1 MPERRKGERFV
12 FPDSYRK
19 YIRFKI
25 KGASGN
31 FVDAEL
37 FNFGPHGIRI
47 RSRHELAFN
56 STIECLVSA
65 PESFTKE
72 IPFKGKI
79 KYCIQEEPMGNY
91 VIGAEI
97 IESGDK
103 TAFEIFSQI
112 HGLVKG
118 KIDDTP

>member
-1 MPERRKGERFV
+1 MRERRKGERLV
-12 FPDSYRK
+12 VPDLYRK
-19 YIRFKI
+19 YITFKVRE
-25 KGASGN
+25 ASGN

-37 FNFGPHGIRI
+37 FNFSPHGIRI
-47 RSRHELAFN
+47 RSRYELPFN

-65 PESFTKE
+65 PESFAKE

-97 IESGDK
+97 IEPGDK
-103 TAFEIFSQI
+103 TAFEIFSKI
-112 HGLVKG
+112 HGFVMQ
-118 KIDDTP
+118 KIDPIP

>member
-1 MPERRKGERFV
+1 MKERRKGERLV
-12 FPDSYRK
+12 FPDPYRK
-19 YIRFKI
+19 YITFKI
-25 KGASGN
+25 REVSGN

-37 FNFGPHGIRI
+37 FNFSPHGIRI
-47 RSRHELAFN
+47 RSRYELPFD

-65 PESFTKE
+65 PESFPKE

-97 IESGDK
+97 IETGDK
-103 TAFEIFSQI
+103 TAFEIFSKI
-112 HGLVKG
+112 HGFVK
-118 KIDDTP
+118 KRIDNVP